1 MDDATFASLRAALAV
16 HPDNP
21 PLLAVVLQ
29 ACIDREQPREGL
41 ALAEAA
47 GAPLPADC
55 AVLAARCALDAGE
68 PEQALA
74 LVGEASAGA
83 GLRVRVEALL
93 AAGKRTEA
101 AQAYDR
107 LVAEDPNAAD
117 ETLQGKLD
125 PGPQPRGVL
134 RLLRGGGE
142 VDPAAD
148 DVDTGPPLPQVTFA
162 DVGGLD
168 DLKKRIR
175 RRIITPLEKP
185 GLFQRFRR
193 RAGGGVLLYGPPGC
207 GKTLI
212 ARATAGECN
221 ATFLNVQI
229 SDVMDMY
236 VGESER
242 RLKAL
247 FEKARAQ
254 APTVLFF
261 DEVEALGG
269 RRRYGPGS
277 ATSANLVS
285 LFLAEMDGFAGN
297 NDGVLILGAT
307 NVPWAVDPAF
317 RRPGR
322 FDRVLFVP
330 PPDRV
335 AREAILHIHLKDR
348 PLAPA
353 VDPGRLAKKTS
364 GYSGADLQHLV
375 ETAVD
380 LAIEGSLDAGRDLP
394 ITRAMLDEALA
405 EVKPTTTEWL
415 TTARNYARYA
425 NDGGQY
431 DEVLAFLK
439 SHAR

>member
-1 MDDATFASLRAALAV
+1 MPN
-16 HPDNP
+16 PDNP

-29 ACIDREQPREGL
+29 ACLDRNTASVGH
-41 ALAEAA
+41 ALASATTVPLSEAT
-47 GAPLPADC
+47 
-55 AVLAARCALDAGE
+55 AVLAARCALA
-68 PEQALA
+68 
-74 LVGEASAGA
+74 ASAPEA
-83 GLRVRVEALL
+83 ALLRVTGCDTPNARRVAVDALL
-93 AAGKRTEA
+93 ALGREQEA
-101 AQAYDR
+101 EAVYGA
-107 LVAEDPNAAD
+107 LVAEDPEAAD
-117 ETLQGKLD
+117 PALETRFPVAAAAPADEGE
-125 PGPQPRGVL
+125 PPRGVL

-142 VDPAAD
+142 HDPTDAEAD
-148 DVDTGPPLPQVTFA
+148 LGPPLPPKTFA

-168 DLKKRIR
+168 ALKKRVR
-175 RRIITPLEKP
+175 RRIITPLERP
-185 GLFQRFRR
+185 GLFERFRR

-207 GKTLI
+207 GKTLL
-212 ARATAGECN
+212 ARATAGECK
-221 ATFLNVQI
+221 ATFINVQI

-247 FEKARAQ
+247 FDRARAES
-254 APTVLFF
+254 PTVLFF

-285 LFLAEMDGFAGN
+285 LFLAEMDGFSGN

-330 PPDRV
+330 PPDRP
-335 AREAILHIHLKDR
+335 AREAILDIHLRER
-348 PLAPA
+348 PTDAG
-353 VDPGRLAKKTS
+353 VQVTRLAKKTG
-364 GYSGADLQHLV
+364 GYSGADLQHVV

-380 LAIEGSLDAGRDLP
+380 LAIEASLETGTEQP
-394 ITRAMLDEALA
+394 ITQALLEEALT
-405 EVKPTTTEWL
+405 EVKATTTEWL